1 MQPDEFTETFLE
13 KRYRENFS
21 PEADIANKR
30 ALMYRFQTIHRQS
43 VCWCRE
49 HHALQ
54 KLHDRK
60 LPGESPMPVYRPAEN
75 YSSPSQK
82 ERLRET
88 SFAASVL
95 RQEAHA
101 LALLARGLDAAFCEV
116 VDCLYGVKGRI
127 AVTGMGKS
135 GHVARKVAATLASTG
150 SPAYFIHP
158 GEASHGDLGML
169 AVGDA
174 VLAFSNSG
182 NTTELSDIVL
192 YAARRNIPLIG
203 VTRNTDSLLGKH
215 ATHILLLP
223 LVPEADPLDCAPTT
237 STTLQMALGDALAL
251 TLMRRRGCSP
261 EEFHRWHPG
270 GSLGR
275 KLLMVRE
282 IMHTGKDMPLLPGS
296 ALMPDVLMLMTG
308 KGFGVAGIVER
319 KRLAGIIT
327 DGDLRRHMGPSLMDK
342 KAKQVMHPDPVVVS
356 EDTLAVA
363 ALRLMQ
369 ENKVTSLFVTREG
382 KPVGILN
389 VHDCLRAGTE

>member
-1 MQPDEFTETFLE
+1 
-13 KRYRENFS
+13 
-21 PEADIANKR
+21 
-30 ALMYRFQTIHRQS
+30 
-43 VCWCRE
+43 
-49 HHALQ
+49 
-54 KLHDRK
+54 
-60 LPGESPMPVYRPAEN
+60 MPVYRPAEN

-382 KPVGILN
+382 KPVGSLN
-389 VHDCLRAGTE
+389 VHDCLRAGVE

>member
-1 MQPDEFTETFLE
+1 M
-13 KRYRENFS
+13 N
-21 PEADIANKR
+21 IA
-30 ALMYRFQTIHRQS
+30 
-43 VCWCRE
+43 
-49 HHALQ
+49 
-54 KLHDRK
+54 
-60 LPGESPMPVYRPAEN
+60 
-75 YSSPSQK
+75 QK
-82 ERLRET
+82 ERLQET
-88 SFAASVL
+88 TFAASVL
-95 RQEAHA
+95 QQEAHA
-101 LALLARGLDAAFCEV
+101 LTLLARRLNAAFCEV
-116 VDCLYGVKGRI
+116 VDCLYGIRGRI

-169 AVGDA
+169 SPRDA

-182 NTTELSDIVL
+182 NTAELSDIVL
-192 YAARRNIPLIG
+192 YAARRDIALIG
-203 VTRNTDSLLGKH
+203 VTRNADSLLGKH

-237 STTLQMALGDALAL
+237 STVLQMALGDALAL

-275 KLLMVRE
+275 KLLTVKE
-282 IMHTGKDMPLLPGS
+282 IMHTGEDMPLLPAS
-296 ALMPDVLMLMTG
+296 ALMPDVLVLMTG
-308 KGFGVAGIVER
+308 KGFGVAGVLDR
-319 KRLAGIIT
+319 NRLAGIIT

-342 KAKQVMHPDPVVVS
+342 KAGQVMHPDPVVVS

-369 ENKVTSLFVTREG
+369 ENKITSLFVTNEG

-389 VHDCLRAGTE
+389 VHDCLRAGVE

>member
-1 MQPDEFTETFLE
+1 MFAREIFGEKPHIRAIRTESMDE
-13 KRYRENFS
+13 
-21 PEADIANKR
+21 
-30 ALMYRFQTIHRQS
+30 
-43 VCWCRE
+43 V
-49 HHALQ
+49 
-54 KLHDRK
+54 
-60 LPGESPMPVYRPAEN
+60 G
-75 YSSPSQK
+75 
-82 ERLRET
+82 
-88 SFAASVL
+88 FAAAVL

-101 LALLARGLDAAFCEV
+101 LTLLARGLNTAFCAI
-116 VDCLYGVKGRI
+116 VDCLYNIKGRI

-169 AVGDA
+169 ASGDA

-182 NTTELSDIVL
+182 NTAELSDIVL

-203 VTRNTDSLLGKH
+203 VTRNADSMLGKH
-215 ATHILLLP
+215 ATHILPLP
-223 LVPEADPLDCAPTT
+223 LVSEADPLNCAPTT

-275 KLLMVRE
+275 KLLTVRE
-282 IMHTGKDMPLLPGS
+282 IMHTGEDLPLLPPS

-308 KGFGVAGIVER
+308 KGFGVAGIIENN
-319 KRLAGIIT
+319 RLAGIIT
-327 DGDLRRHMGPSLMDK
+327 DGDLRRHMGPALMDK
-342 KAKQVMHPDPVVVS
+342 TARQVMHPDPVVVN

-369 ENKVTSLFVTREG
+369 ENRITSLFVTREG

-389 VHDCLRAGTE
+389 VHDCLRAEVE

>member
-1 MQPDEFTETFLE
+1 MNAVPQGEP
-13 KRYRENFS
+13 
-21 PEADIANKR
+21 
-30 ALMYRFQTIHRQS
+30 
-43 VCWCRE
+43 
-49 HHALQ
+49 LQ
-54 KLHDRK
+54 EV
-60 LPGESPMPVYRPAEN
+60 G
-75 YSSPSQK
+75 
-82 ERLRET
+82 
-88 SFAASVL
+88 FAASIL

-101 LALLARGLDAAFCEV
+101 LTLLARGLDTAFCDV
-116 VDCLYGVKGRI
+116 VDCLYGLSGRI

-169 AVGDA
+169 AAGDA

-182 NTTELSDIVL
+182 NTAELSDIVL
-192 YAARRNIPLIG
+192 YAARRSIPLIG
-203 VTRNTDSLLGKH
+203 VTRNADSLLGRH
-215 ATHILLLP
+215 STLLLLLP
-223 LVPEADPLDCAPTT
+223 PVSEADPLDCAPTT

-275 KLLMVRE
+275 KLLTVRE
-282 IMHTGKDMPLLPGS
+282 IMHTGEGMPLLPVS
-296 ALMPDVLMLMTG
+296 APMSEVLVLMTG
-308 KGFGVAGIVER
+308 KGFGVAGILDR
-319 KRLAGIIT
+319 SRLAGIIT
-327 DGDLRRHMGPSLMDK
+327 DGDLRRHMGPALMDK
-342 KAKQVMHPDPVVVS
+342 KAKQVMHPDPVVVG

-369 ENKVTSLFVTREG
+369 ENKITSLFVTNEE

-389 VHDCLRAGTE
+389 VHDCLRAGVE

>member
-1 MQPDEFTETFLE
+1 MPAGKVMAQAPVSASSERKKLDEVGFAV
-13 KRYRENFS
+13 S
-21 PEADIANKR
+21 I
-30 ALMYRFQTIHRQS
+30 
-43 VCWCRE
+43 
-49 HHALQ
+49 LQ
-54 KLHDRK
+54 
-60 LPGESPMPVYRPAEN
+60 
-75 YSSPSQK
+75 
-82 ERLRET
+82 
-88 SFAASVL
+88 
-95 RQEAHA
+95 QEAHA
-101 LALLARGLDAAFCEV
+101 LTLMARGLNAAFCEV
-116 VDCLYGVKGRI
+116 VDLLYNIKGRI

-169 AVGDA
+169 ATGDA

-192 YAARRNIPLIG
+192 YAARRNIPLTG
-203 VTRNTDSLLGKH
+203 VTRNADSLLGKH

-223 LVPEADPLDCAPTT
+223 PVPEADPLDCAPTT

-275 KLLMVRE
+275 KLLTVRE
-282 IMHTGKDMPLLPGS
+282 IMHTGKDMPLLPAS
-296 ALMPDVLMLMTG
+296 ALMPDVLVLMTG
-308 KGFGVAGIVER
+308 KGFGVAGILE
-319 KRLAGIIT
+319 KNRLAGIIT
-327 DGDLRRHMGPSLMDK
+327 DGDLRRHMGPALMDK
-342 KAKQVMHPDPVVVS
+342 KAKQVMHADPVVVN

-369 ENKVTSLFVTREG
+369 ENKITSLFVIREG

-389 VHDCLRAGTE
+389 VHDCLRAGVE

>member
-1 MQPDEFTETFLE
+1 MG
-13 KRYRENFS
+13 RYGFMVVERRE
-21 PEADIANKR
+21 I
-30 ALMYRFQTIHRQS
+30 
-43 VCWCRE
+43 
-49 HHALQ
+49 
-54 KLHDRK
+54 
-60 LPGESPMPVYRPAEN
+60 
-75 YSSPSQK
+75 
-82 ERLRET
+82 LREVT
-88 SFAASVL
+88 FAASVL
-95 RQEAHA
+95 QQEARA
-101 LALLARGLDAAFCEV
+101 LTLMAAGLSSAFYDAV
-116 VDCLYGVKGRI
+116 SCLYGISGRI

-169 AVGDA
+169 ATGDA

-192 YAARRNIPLIG
+192 YAARRNIPLTG
-203 VTRNTDSLLGKH
+203 VTRNADSLLGKH

-223 LVPEADPLDCAPTT
+223 PVPEADPLDCAPTT

-275 KLLMVRE
+275 KLLTVRE
-282 IMHTGKDMPLLPGS
+282 IMHTGEDMPLLPAS
-296 ALMPDVLMLMTG
+296 ARMPDVLMLMTG
-308 KGFGVAGIVER
+308 KGFGVAGILE
-319 KRLAGIIT
+319 KNRLAGIIT
-327 DGDLRRHMGPSLMDK
+327 DGDLRRHMGPAFMDK
-342 KAKQVMHPDPVVVS
+342 KAKQVMHAVPVLVN

-369 ENKVTSLFVTREG
+369 ENKIPSLFVIREG

-389 VHDCLRAGTE
+389 VHDCLRAGVE

>member
-1 MQPDEFTETFLE
+1 MSAT
-13 KRYRENFS
+13 
-21 PEADIANKR
+21 
-30 ALMYRFQTIHRQS
+30 
-43 VCWCRE
+43 
-49 HHALQ
+49 
-54 KLHDRK
+54 
-60 LPGESPMPVYRPAEN
+60 
-75 YSSPSQK
+75 QK
-82 ERLRET
+82 ERLDELG
-88 SFAASVL
+88 FAAAVL

-101 LALLARGLDAAFCEV
+101 LTLLARGLNAAFCEV
-116 VDCLYGVKGRI
+116 VACLHGIKGRI

-169 AVGDA
+169 SPKDA

-182 NTTELSDIVL
+182 NTAELSDIVL

-203 VTRNTDSLLGKH
+203 VTRNADSLLGKH
-215 ATHILLLP
+215 ATHILPLP

-237 STTLQMALGDALAL
+237 STTLQMALCDALAL
-251 TLMRRRGCSP
+251 RLMRRRGCSP

-275 KLLMVRE
+275 KLLTVRE
-282 IMHTGKDMPLLPGS
+282 IMHTGEDMPLLPAA
-296 ALMPDVLMLMTG
+296 ALMSDVLMLMTG
-308 KGFGVAGIVER
+308 KGFGVAGILD
-319 KRLAGIIT
+319 KNRLAGIIT

-369 ENKVTSLFVTREG
+369 ENKITSLFITNEG

-389 VHDCLRAGTE
+389 VHDCLRAGVE

>member
-1 MQPDEFTETFLE
+1 
-13 KRYRENFS
+13 
-21 PEADIANKR
+21 
-30 ALMYRFQTIHRQS
+30 
-43 VCWCRE
+43 
-49 HHALQ
+49 
-54 KLHDRK
+54 
-60 LPGESPMPVYRPAEN
+60 MPVYRPAEN

-192 YAARRNIPLIG
+192 FAAR
-203 VTRNTDSLLGKH
+203 
-215 ATHILLLP
+215 
-223 LVPEADPLDCAPTT
+223 
-237 STTLQMALGDALAL
+237 
-251 TLMRRRGCSP
+251 
-261 EEFHRWHPG
+261 
-270 GSLGR
+270 
-275 KLLMVRE
+275 
-282 IMHTGKDMPLLPGS
+282 
-296 ALMPDVLMLMTG
+296 
-308 KGFGVAGIVER
+308 
-319 KRLAGIIT
+319 
-327 DGDLRRHMGPSLMDK
+327 
-342 KAKQVMHPDPVVVS
+342 
-356 EDTLAVA
+356 
-363 ALRLMQ
+363 
-369 ENKVTSLFVTREG
+369 
-382 KPVGILN
+382 
-389 VHDCLRAGTE
+389 

>member
-1 MQPDEFTETFLE
+1 
-13 KRYRENFS
+13 
-21 PEADIANKR
+21 
-30 ALMYRFQTIHRQS
+30 
-43 VCWCRE
+43 
-49 HHALQ
+49 
-54 KLHDRK
+54 
-60 LPGESPMPVYRPAEN
+60 MPVRKVSGEN
-75 YSSPSQK
+75 SRTRVIRK
-82 ERLRET
+82 EKMDEVG
-88 SFAASVL
+88 FAVSIL
-95 RQEAHA
+95 QQEAHA
-101 LALLARGLDAAFCEV
+101 LTLMARGLTTTFCEI
-116 VDCLYGVKGRI
+116 VDCLYNIKGRI

-169 AVGDA
+169 ASDDA

-182 NTTELSDIVL
+182 NTAELSDIIL

-203 VTRNTDSLLGKH
+203 VTRNADSMLGKH

-251 TLMRRRGCSP
+251 TLMRRHGCTS

-275 KLLMVRE
+275 KLMTVRE
-282 IMHTGKDMPLLPGS
+282 IMHTGEELPLLPAS
-296 ALMPDVLMLMTG
+296 SLMSEVLVLMTG
-308 KGFGVAGIVER
+308 KGFGVAGILEK

-327 DGDLRRHMGPSLMDK
+327 DGDLRRHMGSSLMDK
-342 KAKQVMHPDPVVVS
+342 TARQVMHSDPVTVGKN
-356 EDTLAVA
+356 TLAVA

-369 ENKVTSLFVTREG
+369 ENKITSLFVTDEE

-389 VHDCLRAGTE
+389 IHDCLRAGVE

>member
-1 MQPDEFTETFLE
+1 MVVE
-13 KRYRENFS
+13 RRE
-21 PEADIANKR
+21 I
-30 ALMYRFQTIHRQS
+30 
-43 VCWCRE
+43 
-49 HHALQ
+49 
-54 KLHDRK
+54 
-60 LPGESPMPVYRPAEN
+60 
-75 YSSPSQK
+75 
-82 ERLRET
+82 LREVT
-88 SFAASVL
+88 FAASVL
-95 RQEAHA
+95 QQEAHA
-101 LALLARGLDAAFCEV
+101 LTLMARGLSSVFSDAV
-116 VDCLYGVKGRI
+116 SCLYGIPGRI

-169 AVGDA
+169 ASGDA

-182 NTTELSDIVL
+182 NTAELSDIVL
-192 YAARRNIPLIG
+192 YAARRTLPLIG
-203 VTRNTDSLLGKH
+203 VTRNADSLLGKH

-275 KLLMVRE
+275 KLLTVRE
-282 IMHTGKDMPLLPGS
+282 IMHTGKAMPLLAAS
-296 ALMPDVLMLMTG
+296 ARMPDVLMLMTG
-308 KGFGVAGIVER
+308 KGFGVAGILSGN
-319 KRLAGIIT
+319 RLAGIIT

-342 KAKQVMHPDPVVVS
+342 TARQVMHADPVVVS

-369 ENKVTSLFVTREG
+369 ENKITSLFVTREG

-389 VHDCLRAGTE
+389 VHDCLRAGEE

>member
-1 MQPDEFTETFLE
+1 MVVE
-13 KRYRENFS
+13 RRE
-21 PEADIANKR
+21 I
-30 ALMYRFQTIHRQS
+30 
-43 VCWCRE
+43 
-49 HHALQ
+49 
-54 KLHDRK
+54 
-60 LPGESPMPVYRPAEN
+60 
-75 YSSPSQK
+75 
-82 ERLRET
+82 LREVT
-88 SFAASVL
+88 FAASVL
-95 RQEAHA
+95 QQEARA
-101 LALLARGLDAAFCEV
+101 LTLMAAGLNAVFSDAV
-116 VDCLYGVKGRI
+116 SCLYGIPGRI

-169 AVGDA
+169 ASGDA

-182 NTTELSDIVL
+182 NTAELSDIVL
-192 YAARRNIPLIG
+192 YAARRTLPLIG
-203 VTRNTDSLLGKH
+203 VTRNADSLLGKH

-275 KLLMVRE
+275 KLLTVRE
-282 IMHTGKDMPLLPGS
+282 IMHTGEDMPLLAAS
-296 ALMPDVLMLMTG
+296 ARMPDVLMLMTG
-308 KGFGVAGIVER
+308 KGFGVAGILSR
-319 KRLAGIIT
+319 NRLAGIIT

-342 KAKQVMHPDPVVVS
+342 TARQVMHADPVVVS

-369 ENKVTSLFVTREG
+369 ENRITSLFVTHEG
-382 KPVGILN
+382 KPIGILN
-389 VHDCLRAGTE
+389 VHDCLRAGVE

>member
-1 MQPDEFTETFLE
+1 MAQAPVSASSERKKLDEVGFAV
-13 KRYRENFS
+13 S
-21 PEADIANKR
+21 I
-30 ALMYRFQTIHRQS
+30 
-43 VCWCRE
+43 
-49 HHALQ
+49 LQ
-54 KLHDRK
+54 
-60 LPGESPMPVYRPAEN
+60 
-75 YSSPSQK
+75 
-82 ERLRET
+82 
-88 SFAASVL
+88 
-95 RQEAHA
+95 QEAHA
-101 LALLARGLDAAFCEV
+101 LTLMARGLNAAFCEV
-116 VDCLYGVKGRI
+116 VDLLYNIKGRI

-169 AVGDA
+169 ATGDA

-192 YAARRNIPLIG
+192 YAARRNIPLTG
-203 VTRNTDSLLGKH
+203 VTRNADSLLGKH

-223 LVPEADPLDCAPTT
+223 PVPEADPLDCAPTT

-275 KLLMVRE
+275 KLLTVRE
-282 IMHTGKDMPLLPGS
+282 IMHTGEDMPLLAAS

-308 KGFGVAGIVER
+308 KGFGVAGILE
-319 KRLAGIIT
+319 KNRLAGIIT
-327 DGDLRRHMGPSLMDK
+327 DGDLRRHMGPALMDK
-342 KAKQVMHPDPVVVS
+342 KAKQVMHPDPVVVN

-369 ENKVTSLFVTREG
+369 ENKITSLFVIREG

-389 VHDCLRAGTE
+389 VHDCLRAGVE

>member
-1 MQPDEFTETFLE
+1 MSAVQQDKP
-13 KRYRENFS
+13 
-21 PEADIANKR
+21 
-30 ALMYRFQTIHRQS
+30 
-43 VCWCRE
+43 
-49 HHALQ
+49 LQ
-54 KLHDRK
+54 EV
-60 LPGESPMPVYRPAEN
+60 G
-75 YSSPSQK
+75 
-82 ERLRET
+82 
-88 SFAASVL
+88 FAASIL
-95 RQEAHA
+95 RQEARA
-101 LALLARGLDAAFCEV
+101 LILLANGLDTVFCGI
-116 VDCLYGVKGRI
+116 VDCLYSINGRI

-169 AVGDA
+169 ASGDA

-203 VTRNTDSLLGKH
+203 VTRNADSLLGRH
-215 ATHILLLP
+215 AAHLLLLP

-251 TLMRRRGCSP
+251 TLMRRHGCSP

-270 GSLGR
+270 GTLGR
-275 KLLMVRE
+275 KLLTVRE
-282 IMHTGKDMPLLPGS
+282 LMHTGGDMPLLPAS
-296 ALMPDVLMLMTG
+296 ALMPEVLVLMTG
-308 KGFGVAGIVER
+308 KGFGVAGVLDGN
-319 KRLAGIIT
+319 RLVGIIT

-369 ENKVTSLFVTREG
+369 ENKITSLFVAKEG

-389 VHDCLRAGTE
+389 VHDCLRAGVE

>member
-1 MQPDEFTETFLE
+1 MSAT
-13 KRYRENFS
+13 
-21 PEADIANKR
+21 
-30 ALMYRFQTIHRQS
+30 
-43 VCWCRE
+43 
-49 HHALQ
+49 
-54 KLHDRK
+54 
-60 LPGESPMPVYRPAEN
+60 
-75 YSSPSQK
+75 QK
-82 ERLRET
+82 ERLDELG
-88 SFAASVL
+88 FAAAVL

-101 LALLARGLDAAFCEV
+101 LTLLARGLNATFCEV
-116 VDCLYGVKGRI
+116 VACLHGIKGRI

-169 AVGDA
+169 ASGDA

-182 NTTELSDIVL
+182 NTAELSDIVL
-192 YAARRNIPLIG
+192 YAARRSIPLIG
-203 VTRNTDSLLGKH
+203 VTRNADSLLGKH
-215 ATHILLLP
+215 ATHILPLP

-261 EEFHRWHPG
+261 EEFYRWHPG

-275 KLLMVRE
+275 KLLTVRE
-282 IMHTGKDMPLLPGS
+282 IMHTGEDMPLLPAS
-296 ALMPDVLMLMTG
+296 ALMSDVLMLMTG
-308 KGFGVAGIVER
+308 KGFGVAGILD
-319 KRLAGIIT
+319 KNRLAGIIT
-327 DGDLRRHMGPSLMDK
+327 DGDLRRHMGPSLMAK

-369 ENKVTSLFVTREG
+369 ENRITSLFIINEG

-389 VHDCLRAGTE
+389 VHDCLRAGVE